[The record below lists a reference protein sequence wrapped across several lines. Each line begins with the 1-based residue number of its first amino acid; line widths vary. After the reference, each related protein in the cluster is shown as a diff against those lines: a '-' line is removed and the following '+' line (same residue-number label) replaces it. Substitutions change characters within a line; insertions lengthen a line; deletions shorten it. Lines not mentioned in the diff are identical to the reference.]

1 MEKERAGDL
10 ASRLLLESLR
20 QQQRALGNFH
30 GACAIMRTHRIPA
43 LLWRRH
49 HAALGIGV
57 PRAPMTVPKWCKAA
71 LLILHEK
78 GWAWTRE
85 DVWVLFA
92 ASIFLESF
100 WNEFS
105 DGRQESIKPD
115 QRSPSASSFQVHR
128 FI

>member
-1 MEKERAGDL
+1 MVQG
-10 ASRLLLESLR
+10 S
-20 QQQRALGNFH
+20 
-30 GACAIMRTHRIPA
+30 
-43 LLWRRH
+43 
-49 HAALGIGV
+49 V
-57 PRAPMTVPKWCKAA
+57 
-71 LLILHEK
+71 LILHEK